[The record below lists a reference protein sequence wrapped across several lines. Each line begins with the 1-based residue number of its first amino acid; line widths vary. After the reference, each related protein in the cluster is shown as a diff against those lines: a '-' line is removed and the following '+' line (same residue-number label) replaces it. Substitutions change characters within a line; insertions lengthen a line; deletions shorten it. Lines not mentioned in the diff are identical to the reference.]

1 MCNVLNVL
9 KFCVLKKAVD
19 FNLLKTYIWI
29 YLFSLRVSA
38 VVIPCMDSFRDQAFI
53 LKFKSALMD
62 IEIKCSR
69 LTLSTQKFRSLK
81 NYLLISFKVFE
92 NFNCYKLYKA

>member
-38 VVIPCMDSFRDQAFI
+38 VVIPCMDSFRDQAY
-53 LKFKSALMD
+53 LSYKFKSAHYIAIWDQMFMHD
-62 IEIKCSR
+62 
-69 LTLSTQKFRSLK
+69 
-81 NYLLISFKVFE
+81 
-92 NFNCYKLYKA
+92 

>member
-1 MCNVLNVL
+1 MCNVLNAL

-38 VVIPCMDSFRDQAFI
+38 VVIPCMDNFRDQAFI
-53 LKFKSALMD
+53 LKFKSAHILHF
-62 IEIKCSR
+62 EIKCSC
-69 LTLSTQKFRSLK
+69 TIKSS
-81 NYLLISFKVFE
+81 
-92 NFNCYKLYKA
+92 